1 MIDWDV
7 AVATARQL
15 MRPGPDVSWQD
26 AHDVVAELRS
36 LVPAAEEHVSRF
48 TGLRNP
54 APDAGAVAVVDRIGW
69 VQANLEGFQIV
80 LEPLAAKLIERK
92 GEQSGIARTVAAK
105 VAGAQVGTVL

>member
-36 LVPAAEEHVSRF
+36 LVPIAEEHVSDF

-54 APDAGAVAVVDRIGW
+54 EPDGGAVSVVDRVGW
-69 VQANLEGFQIV
+69 VQANLEGFQSL
-80 LEPLAAKLIERK
+80 LEPLAAKLLERRGEPSGLAK
-92 GEQSGIARTVAAK
+92 GVGSK
-105 VAGAQVGTVL
+105 LAG